1 MKNNIFYFLLVI
13 LTTLQRLLQNIF
25 DFYQCFWSVADCVV
39 SGLCESVHNSYW
51 NRIDGGG
58 RATAAAS
65 MTMPLN
71 PPKLYTFRPYELTK
85 VEYKNYNAVNRGRG
99 INFYPKPRSG
109 HRIVCNDTNI
119 YCFGGYNPSATPIR
133 MRTQYLFQEMWQYNL
148 MTKRWR
154 QVFGHNHENMPEELA
169 SNAIVWKDEL
179 IIVRVFAHIVTIN
192 TNSFYFFT

>member
-1 MKNNIFYFLLVI
+1 MINNIIYLLLLI
-13 LTTLQRLLQNIF
+13 STNLQRLSQAIF
-25 DFYQCFWSVADCVV
+25 QFYQFFCSVANCIGT
-39 SGLCESVHNSYW
+39 SLCESVHDYYW
-51 NRIDGGG
+51 NRMNGA
-58 RATAAAS
+58 ATATMT

-71 PPKLYTFRPYELTK
+71 PKMYTFRPFELTK

-99 INFYPKPRSG
+99 INFYPKARSG

-154 QVFGHNHENMPEELA
+154 QVFGHNHDNMPEELA

-179 IIVRVFAHIVTIN
+179 IIVRVYRYIKTDQHDL
-192 TNSFYFFT
+192 S